1 MPTVRSG
8 SQEAAQRGASEAM
21 RICCGEGGI
30 RTLGTVTRTHDF
42 QSCTFGHSVTSP
54 GDLISAPRVYTAAHP
69 ACLPLPR
76 AARRASTALGK
87 TAARSAASWGNLG
100 GGESGIRNR
109 LRSGPLRKPAENLDS
124 VREPIRQRRPCR
136 GRAHPR
142 ALDRMPN
149 RTAPESRRDSTGP
162 SGESGIRTHG
172 TLAGTPDFESGT
184 FGHSVISPRRNV
196 AGTTGTVNASAGG
209 LGRVC
214 DVGPPA

>member
-1 MPTVRSG
+1 LKIAALGAGSRRRTAYRGGQATVLASGPNSGCLPFALDHRKPLNVERAKRS
-8 SQEAAQRGASEAM
+8 ETVAER
-21 RICCGEGGI
+21 EGFEPSVRLPVHMI
-30 RTLGTVTRTHDF
+30 SSHAPSATR
-42 QSCTFGHSVTSP
+42 SP
-54 GDLISAPRVYTAAHP
+54 LQVNLISARHVYTEAHP

-87 TAARSAASWGNLG
+87 TAARSAASWGN
-100 GGESGIRNR
+100 
-109 LRSGPLRKPAENLDS
+109 
-124 VREPIRQRRPCR
+124 
-136 GRAHPR
+136 
-142 ALDRMPN
+142 PN
-149 RTAPESRRDSTGP
+149 RTASESRRDSTGP
-162 SGESGIRTHG
+162 GGESGIRTHG

>member
-1 MPTVRSG
+1 MPIVRSG
-8 SQEAAQRGASEAM
+8 SQEAAHRVASGAK

-54 GDLISAPRVYTAAHP
+54 GDLISARHVYTEAHP

-76 AARRASTALGK
+76 AGRRPSTALGK
-87 TAARSAASWGNLG
+87 TAARSAASWGNPS
-100 GGESGIRNR
+100 GESGIRDR
-109 LRSGPLRKPAENLDS
+109 LRSEPLRKPAEVLDS
-124 VREPIRQRRPCR
+124 VREPIRQRRPRR

-142 ALDRMPN
+142 ARNRMPK
-149 RTAPESRRDSTGP
+149 RTASESRRGSAGP